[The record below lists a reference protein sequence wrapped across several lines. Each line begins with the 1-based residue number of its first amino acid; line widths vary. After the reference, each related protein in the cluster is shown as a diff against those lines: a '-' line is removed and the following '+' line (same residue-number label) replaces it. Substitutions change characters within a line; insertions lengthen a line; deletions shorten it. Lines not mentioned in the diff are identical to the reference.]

1 MVRQRSGRPP
11 KPTGE
16 VRSERLVSFV
26 TADEF
31 DNLIRLADAKGSSVS
46 AVIHEFLS
54 VALSAEKRDGL
65 TE

>member
-1 MVRQRSGRPP
+1 
-11 KPTGE
+11 
-16 VRSERLVSFV
+16 LVSFV

-31 DNLIRLADAKGSSVS
+31 DDLIRFADAKGSSVS